1 MYVWHLSHIYGLVH
15 MTSGFEAEL
24 DMNGSFEAGQQ
35 AVWAGDAISVEA
47 PGTNS
52 QTSPVSIKFTI

>member
-1 MYVWHLSHIYGLVH
+1 